1 MKVFERLLLVVAL
14 GAVPGVM
21 AAPGVGWAKARPR
34 HGEAVVEL
42 FTAQG
47 CASCKEANKLA
58 AKLADRP
65 GLIVLTWAVDYWDYL
80 GWKDT
85 FAQPEF
91 TLRQKAFARHLGPQ
105 DVYTPQVVVN
115 GEAQVSGD
123 DAAGVDTLIKTAEQ
137 TRRRPLRIRF
147 LNTGHVRVGS
157 GHAPAGRA
165 EVWLVR
171 YDPREQDV
179 EVKAGDNRGATVIH
193 RNVVRQLVRLGTW
206 RGRSVVFKAPDPTGP
221 KLATV
226 VLVEGARGGPILGEA
241 ETRPRKS

>member
-1 MKVFERLLLVVAL
+1 MLVMAL

-21 AAPGVGWAKARPR
+21 ATPVAGWAKARPK

-115 GEAQVSGD
+115 GDAQVSGD
-123 DAAGVDTLIKTAEQ
+123 DSAGVDTLIRAAGQ
-137 TRRRPLRIRF
+137 SRRHSPPIRF
-147 LNTGHVRVGS
+147 LSSGHVRVGS

-165 EVWLVR
+165 DVWLVR

-179 EVKAGDNRGATVIH
+179 EVKAGDNRGATVVH
-193 RNVVRQLVRLGTW
+193 RNVVRQLVRLGAW
-206 RGRSVVFKAPDPTGP
+206 RGQPVTFKTPDPTGP

-226 VLVEGARGGPILGEA
+226 VLVQGARGGPILGEA
-241 ETRPRKS
+241 ETRSRKP